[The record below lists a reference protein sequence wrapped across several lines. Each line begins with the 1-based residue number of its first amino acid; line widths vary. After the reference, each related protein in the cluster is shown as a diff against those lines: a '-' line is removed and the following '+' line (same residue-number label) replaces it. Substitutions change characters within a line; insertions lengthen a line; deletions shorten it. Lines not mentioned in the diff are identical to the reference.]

1 MSQEH
6 CKWEKFMSVLIF
18 KTTSL
23 LSDLNGGKVVIA
35 DYLPDP
41 PPPKKNKQTKNKTNK
56 QKTRIYM
63 YVQFLLST
71 LICNP
76 CRVKLHYA

>member
-1 MSQEH
+1 
-6 CKWEKFMSVLIF
+6 MSVLIF

-35 DYLPDP
+35 DYLPAP
-41 PPPKKNKQTKNKTNK
+41 PPPKKNKQ
-56 QKTRIYM
+56 KTRI
-63 YVQFLLST
+63 YVQFLLAT
-71 LICNP
+71 LISNP